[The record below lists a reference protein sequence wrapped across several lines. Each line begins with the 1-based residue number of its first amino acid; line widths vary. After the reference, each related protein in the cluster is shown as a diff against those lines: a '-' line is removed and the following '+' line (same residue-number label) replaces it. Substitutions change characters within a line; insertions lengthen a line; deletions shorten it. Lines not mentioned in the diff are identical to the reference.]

1 MTLTPL
7 TQTTAAAH
15 CPTLTGRTDKAV
27 AGGRRNTAF
36 TPPTYKFLHI
46 FTRSRHR
53 RMAVPA
59 HICCGMPCSTP
70 K

>member
-36 TPPTYKFLHI
+36 TPPHL
-46 FTRSRHR
+46 
-53 RMAVPA
+53 
-59 HICCGMPCSTP
+59 
-70 K
+70 

>member
-1 MTLTPL
+1 MPHSPL

-36 TPPTYKFLHI
+36 TPPRPSENPHF
-46 FTRSRHR
+46 SNGS
-53 RMAVPA
+53 V
-59 HICCGMPCSTP
+59 
-70 K
+70 

>member
-15 CPTLTGRTDKAV
+15 CLTLTGRTDKAV

-36 TPPTYKFLHI
+36 TPPNL
-46 FTRSRHR
+46 
-53 RMAVPA
+53 
-59 HICCGMPCSTP
+59 
-70 K
+70 